1 MSRKLCRSFDTS
13 LHLRDAEGDEGRIVM
28 GRIVPFG
35 EIAEIRERNDAGDV
49 VEYLEEF
56 LPDCTLANRQL
67 AERKMGGIPSWIPLN
82 LDHSENFDRE
92 VGRCRSLSE
101 ADDGVQSSFR
111 LYGGA
116 DLPKVRSMLSESH
129 HGLSVQFGD
138 RVPPIVSERDGGTL
152 IQHRQINIFHVAAT
166 PVPAYAGAGITEM
179 REEDLEALVMG
190 TPNIDAVEKLLA
202 ELRR

>member
-1 MSRKLCRSFDTS
+1 MSRKLCRSFDAT
-13 LHLRDAEGDEGRIVM
+13 LHLRDAEGDEGRIVG

-35 EIAEIRERNDAGDV
+35 EIAEIRERNDEGEI

-56 LPDCTLANRQL
+56 LPNCTLANRQM

-82 LDHSENFDRE
+82 LDHDENFDRE

-101 ADDGVQSSFR
+101 QDDGAHSTFR
-111 LYGGA
+111 LYAGH

-138 RVPPIVSERDGGTL
+138 RVAPIVSERDGEML
-152 IQHRQINIFHVAAT
+152 VQHRQINIFHVAAT
-166 PVPAYAGAGITEM
+166 PIPAYAGAGITEM
-179 REEDLEALVMG
+179 REGDIEALVLG
-190 TPNIDAVEKLLA
+190 TPNIDAVEKLLS